1 MHGESHGY
9 GFGVVY
15 FMFHLIQ
22 FILCSL
28 FNLFHSINLLN
39 PHLLCIYVYIHSLYL
54 LIIILVTFFVRY
66 TLWSPLWTIPTY
78 SILPIGF
85 LNWCTYLSR
94 SIFGA
99 VAGDRKLFLT
109 IIILIIYF
117 YLWITLVDI
126 LWHLVILFRCL
137 LYSWLFKLLWV
148 VTWTE

>member
-1 MHGESHGY
+1 MLSLRLVFIVRGLIGEWLASNFPQCQFRLHDSEDWFVFGSMHGESHGY

-85 LNWCTYLSR
+85 
-94 SIFGA
+94 
-99 VAGDRKLFLT
+99 
-109 IIILIIYF
+109 
-117 YLWITLVDI
+117 
-126 LWHLVILFRCL
+126 
-137 LYSWLFKLLWV
+137 FKLMLPFGHINFWRRRRGLKIV
-148 VTWTE
+148 PN